1 MITDSTNKHL
11 TDQEFFTHI
20 KLFKLL
26 FGYESIEN
34 DYEDND
40 TFKLSDLK
48 IGNEEMGTIYNRINL
63 GSQIANLKVLIKKGY
78 DFDKQIL
85 KAKEEI
91 QNKPEDEKKKLTKII
106 GKIEEAKN
114 IEINEVSA
122 ISWVWYEI
130 YNHICFT
137 PSEYKIPEIEKIFKM
152 EIDKYLDNFINDK
165 LSIVKHNYYKF
176 ENQKKVLIK
185 LIEED
190 KKIRLYGNNFIIREK
205 INNDCFVIKAPD
217 FAIIQ
222 TVYALEKMDY
232 LKVVRVWDEL
242 QYPRDNFD
250 KASFDYNKTPE
261 KYLNINLIL
270 EQLFIDELNE
280 NFREDNPKV
289 YFEKYDSDKKVLK
302 IAGKSIS
309 LAKKGKE
316 TDSIKLLE
324 TLLKDTDK
332 TWWNDEILEDWGYRT
347 DEDTTKNK
355 TYHAGKGLNK
365 KIKDVAG
372 IEDFIEHT
380 TTEFKINPRYLKV
393 AE

>member
-20 KLFKLL
+20 KLFRLL
-26 FGYESIEN
+26 FNHETIEN
-34 DYEDND
+34 DYEDDN
-40 TFKLSDLK
+40 TFKLSDLG

-78 DFDKQIL
+78 DFDNQVL
-85 KAKEEI
+85 KAKEQI
-91 QNKPEDEKKKLTKII
+91 QSKPEDEKKKLTKIL
-106 GKIEEAKN
+106 GKIEKSKN

-130 YNHICFT
+130 YNHIRFT
-137 PSEYKIPEIEKIFKM
+137 PSEYKIPEIEKVFKM

-165 LSIVKHNYYKF
+165 LSIIRHNYYKF

-185 LIEED
+185 LIEDD
-190 KKIRLYGNNFIIREK
+190 KKIKLYGNNFIIKEK
-205 INNDCFVIKAPD
+205 ITKECFVAKAPE

-222 TVYALEKMDY
+222 TVYALEKLGY
-232 LKVVRVWDEL
+232 LDVVDVWEDIEYKNDLIFDEKDRIR
-242 QYPRDNFD
+242 YINV
-250 KASFDYNKTPE
+250 
-261 KYLNINLIL
+261 NLIL
-270 EQLFIDELNE
+270 KQPFIDELNE
-280 NFREDNPKV
+280 NFREDNPKA

-332 TWWNDEILEDWGYRT
+332 TWWNDEILEDWGHRT

-393 AE
+393 DE

>member
-26 FGYESIEN
+26 FNHETIEN

-48 IGNEEMGTIYNRINL
+48 IGDEEMGTIYNRINL
-63 GSQIANLKVLIKKGY
+63 GSQIANLKVLIKRGY
-78 DFDKQIL
+78 DFDNQIL

-91 QNKPEDEKKKLTKII
+91 QTKPEDEKKKLTKII
-106 GKIEEAKN
+106 GKIEKGKN

-130 YNHICFT
+130 YNHIRFT
-137 PSEYKIPEIEKIFKM
+137 PSEYKIPEIEKVFKM

-165 LSIVKHNYYKF
+165 LSIIRHNYYKF

-185 LIEED
+185 LIEDD
-190 KKIRLYGNNFIIREK
+190 KKIKLYGNNFIIKEK
-205 INNDCFVIKAPD
+205 ITKECFVAKAPE

-222 TVYALEKMDY
+222 TVYALEKLGY
-232 LKVVRVWDEL
+232 LDVVDVWEDIEYKNDFAYDEK
-242 QYPRDNFD
+242 D
-250 KASFDYNKTPE
+250 KIRYINV
-261 KYLNINLIL
+261 NLIL
-270 EQLFIDELNE
+270 KQPFIDELNE
-280 NFREDNPKV
+280 NFREDNPKA

-324 TLLKDTDK
+324 TLLKDTNK
-332 TWWNDEILEDWGYRT
+332 NWWNDEILEDWGYRT

-393 AE
+393 DE

>member
-26 FGYESIEN
+26 FSHETIEN

-48 IGNEEMGTIYNRINL
+48 IGDEEMGTVYNRINL
-63 GSQIANLKVLIKKGY
+63 GSQIANLKVLIKNGY
-78 DFDKQIL
+78 DFNKQIL

-106 GKIEEAKN
+106 GKIEKGKN

-130 YNHICFT
+130 YNHIRFT

-205 INNDCFVIKAPD
+205 ITNDCFVIKAPD

-261 KYLNINLIL
+261 KYININLIL
-270 EQLFIDELNE
+270 EQPFIDELNE

-316 TDSIKLLE
+316 TDSIKLLV
-324 TLLKDTDK
+324 
-332 TWWNDEILEDWGYRT
+332 
-347 DEDTTKNK
+347 
-355 TYHAGKGLNK
+355 KGTPFLRQLFYK
-365 KIKDVAG
+365 
-372 IEDFIEHT
+372 H
-380 TTEFKINPRYLKV
+380 Y
-393 AE
+393 

>member
-26 FGYESIEN
+26 FNHETIEN
-34 DYEDND
+34 DYEDD
-40 TFKLSDLK
+40 ETFKLSDLG

-78 DFDKQIL
+78 DFDNQVL
-85 KAKEEI
+85 KAKEQI
-91 QNKPEDEKKKLTKII
+91 QNKPEDEKKKLTKIL
-106 GKIEEAKN
+106 GKIEKSKN

-130 YNHICFT
+130 YNHIRFT
-137 PSEYKIPEIEKIFKM
+137 PSEYKIPEIEKVFKM

-165 LSIVKHNYYKF
+165 LSIIRHNYYKF

-185 LIEED
+185 LIEDD
-190 KKIRLYGNNFIIREK
+190 KKIKLYGNNFIIKEK
-205 INNDCFVIKAPD
+205 ITKECFVAKAPE

-222 TVYALEKMDY
+222 TVYALEKLGY
-232 LKVVRVWDEL
+232 LDVVDVWEDIEYKNDLVFDEKDRIR
-242 QYPRDNFD
+242 YINV
-250 KASFDYNKTPE
+250 
-261 KYLNINLIL
+261 NLIL
-270 EQLFIDELNE
+270 KQPFIDELNE
-280 NFREDNPKV
+280 NFREDNPKA

-393 AE
+393 DE

>member
-20 KLFKLL
+20 KLFNLL
-26 FGYESIEN
+26 FGHESIEN
-34 DYEDND
+34 DYEDNE

-48 IGNEEMGTIYNRINL
+48 IGEEEMGTIYNRINF

-78 DFDKQIL
+78 DFDKQII

-91 QNKPEDEKKKLTKII
+91 KNKPEEEKKRLTKIV
-106 GKIEEAKN
+106 GKIEKGKS

-130 YNHICFT
+130 YNHIRFT

-176 ENQKKVLIK
+176 ENQKKILIK

-190 KKIRLYGNNFIIREK
+190 KKIQLYGNNFIIKEK
-205 INNDCFVIKAPD
+205 ITDECFVAKAPD

-242 QYPRDNFD
+242 QYPRDSFD
-250 KASFDYNKTPE
+250 KARYDYNKTPT
-261 KYLNINLIL
+261 KYLNVNIIL
-270 EQLFIDELNE
+270 KQPFIDEIND
-280 NFREDNPKV
+280 NFREDNPKA

-302 IAGKSIS
+302 IAGKSVS

-324 TLLKDTDK
+324 TLLKDTEK

-393 AE
+393 DE

>member
-26 FGYESIEN
+26 FNHETIEN
-34 DYEDND
+34 DYGDDD
-40 TFKLSDLK
+40 TFKLSDLG

-78 DFDKQIL
+78 DFDNQVL
-85 KAKEEI
+85 KAKEQI
-91 QNKPEDEKKKLTKII
+91 QNKPEDEKKKLTKIL
-106 GKIEEAKN
+106 GKIEKSKN

-130 YNHICFT
+130 YNHIRFT
-137 PSEYKIPEIEKIFKM
+137 PSEYKIPEIEKVFKM

-165 LSIVKHNYYKF
+165 LSIIRHNYYKF

-185 LIEED
+185 LIEDD
-190 KKIRLYGNNFIIREK
+190 KKIKLYGNNFIIKEK
-205 INNDCFVIKAPD
+205 ITKECFVTKAPE

-222 TVYALEKMDY
+222 TVYALEKLGY
-232 LKVVRVWDEL
+232 LDVVDVWEDIEYKNDFAHDEKDRIR
-242 QYPRDNFD
+242 YINV
-250 KASFDYNKTPE
+250 
-261 KYLNINLIL
+261 NLIL
-270 EQLFIDELNE
+270 KQPFINELNE
-280 NFREDNPKV
+280 NFREGNPKA

-332 TWWNDEILEDWGYRT
+332 NWWNDEILEDWGYRT

-393 AE
+393 DE